1 MIILTLALVLAVVLS
16 TVVRRLGRP
25 KMFAVAVALT
35 PALAAF
41 IFFLVRRDIEIGP
54 HGGIFPAWIAAGV
67 ILALSAIVSAV
78 TVHLVPAP

>member
-1 MIILTLALVLAVVLS
+1 MIILTLALVLTVVLS
-16 TVVRRLGRP
+16 VVVRRLGRP
-25 KMFAVAVALT
+25 KMFAVAIALT

-41 IFFLVRRDIEIGP
+41 IFFLVRQDIEIGP

-78 TVHLVPAP
+78 IVYLVPVP